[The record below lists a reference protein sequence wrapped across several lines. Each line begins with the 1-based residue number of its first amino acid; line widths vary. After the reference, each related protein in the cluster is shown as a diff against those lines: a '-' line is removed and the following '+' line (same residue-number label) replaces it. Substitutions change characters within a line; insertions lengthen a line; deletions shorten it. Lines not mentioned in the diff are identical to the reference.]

1 MVADIE
7 GLLQKSLD
15 FGQWSLSLKRNFCCP
30 EEFVV
35 MTEYYAP
42 TYVLFGKGAQNE
54 VGRILKE
61 RGIGKVLIHFGGG
74 SVVRSGLLGVVE
86 ASLEENGISF
96 VELGGVQPNPRLS
109 LIRKGIALAKEE
121 GVDMVLSVGGGSA
134 LDSSKAIAYG
144 VRYDGDVWDLYARHV
159 APKAVLPVG
168 CVITLAATGSEMSNS
183 SVVTNDE
190 VVPNEKLGCNSNF
203 GRPMVAFMNPE
214 LTYTVSPYQTG
225 CGSVDIMMHTLER
238 FFHNGPAFE
247 FTDQG
252 CANVLKTVVKYSKV
266 ALENPCDYE
275 ARANI
280 MWAGTV
286 SHNGFNNVGYDSI
299 GDWACH
305 KMEHEL
311 SAFYDVSHGAGL
323 AAIWGSWARYVASVD
338 YHRFAYLGELVFGL
352 KDDDC
357 KVACEKTIEA
367 FEECFRSMGMPTS
380 LKELGLSL
388 SNDDIVALANAA
400 SRGGSE
406 RLGSFKVLEEYD
418 IYRIYKAANDR

>member
-1 MVADIE
+1 
-7 GLLQKSLD
+7 
-15 FGQWSLSLKRNFCCP
+15 
-30 EEFVV
+30 

-54 VGRILKE
+54 VGRVLKE
-61 RGIGKVLIHFGGG
+61 RGIKKVLIHFGGG
-74 SVVRSGLLGVVE
+74 SVVKSGLLGVVE
-86 ASLEENGISF
+86 ASLEAHGIHF

-109 LIRKGIALAKEE
+109 LIRKGIELARKEN
-121 GVDMVLSVGGGSA
+121 VDMVLSVGGGSA
-134 LDSSKAIAYG
+134 LDSSKAISYG
-144 VRYDGDVWDLYARHV
+144 VCYDGDVWDVYGRHV
-159 APKAVLPVG
+159 APKASLPVG
-168 CVITLAATGSEMSNS
+168 CIITLAATGSEMSNS

-190 VVPNEKLGCNSNF
+190 VTPNEKVGCNSNL
-203 GRPMVAFMNPE
+203 GRPAVAFMNPE
-214 LTYTVSPYQTG
+214 LTYTVSAYQTG

-238 FFHNGPAFE
+238 FFHSGPAFE
-247 FTDQG
+247 FTDQS
-252 CANVLKTVVKYSKV
+252 CANVLKTVVKYTKV

-305 KMEHEL
+305 RMEHEL

-352 KDDDC
+352 KFDDC

-367 FEECFRSMGMPTS
+367 FEACFESMGMPTS
-380 LKELGLSL
+380 LRKLGLDL
-388 SNDDIVALANAA
+388 SNEDVKALANAA
-400 SRGGSE
+400 SRGGSVK
-406 RLGSFKVLEEYD
+406 LGNFKVLCEDD
-418 IYRIYKAANDR
+418 IYNIYKAANGR

>member
-1 MVADIE
+1 
-7 GLLQKSLD
+7 
-15 FGQWSLSLKRNFCCP
+15 
-30 EEFVV
+30 

-42 TYVLFGKGAQNE
+42 TYVLFGKGVQNE
-54 VGRILKE
+54 VGRVLKE
-61 RGIGKVLIHFGGG
+61 RGIRKVLIHFGGG
-74 SVVRSGLLGVVE
+74 SVVKIGLLGVVE
-86 ASLEENGISF
+86 ASLEEHGIHF

-109 LIRKGIALAKEE
+109 LIRKGISLARCED
-121 GVDMVLSVGGGSA
+121 VDMVLSVGGGSA
-134 LDSSKAIAYG
+134 LDSAKAIAYG
-144 VRYDGDVWDLYARHV
+144 VSYNGDVWDLYGRGV
-159 APKAVLPVG
+159 VPKAAIPVG
-168 CVITLAATGSEMSNS
+168 CVITLSATGSEMSNS

-190 VVPNEKLGCNSNF
+190 VSPNEKLGCNNNL
-203 GRPMVAFMNPE
+203 GRPAVAFLNPE
-214 LTYTVSPYQTG
+214 LTYTVPAYQTG

-238 FFHNGPAFE
+238 FFHAGPAFE
-247 FTDQG
+247 FTDQS
-252 CANVLKTVVKYSKV
+252 CANVLRTVLKYTKV
-266 ALENPCDYE
+266 ALENPCNYE

-352 KDDDC
+352 KDENC

-367 FEECFRSMGMPTS
+367 FEACFESMGMPTS
-380 LKELGLSL
+380 LRKLGLDL
-388 SNDDIVALANAA
+388 SNEDVKALANAA
-400 SRGGSE
+400 SRGGAI
-406 RLGSFKVLEEYD
+406 RLGNFKVLCEDD
-418 IYRIYKAANDR
+418 IYNIYKAANDR

>member
-1 MVADIE
+1 
-7 GLLQKSLD
+7 
-15 FGQWSLSLKRNFCCP
+15 
-30 EEFVV
+30 

-299 GDWACH
+299 GDWVCH

-400 SRGGSE
+400 SRGGSV

>member
-1 MVADIE
+1 
-7 GLLQKSLD
+7 
-15 FGQWSLSLKRNFCCP
+15 
-30 EEFVV
+30 

-54 VGRILKE
+54 VGRVLKE
-61 RGIGKVLIHFGGG
+61 RGIKKVLIHFGGG
-74 SVVRSGLLGVVE
+74 SVVKSGLLGVVE
-86 ASLEENGISF
+86 ASLEVHGIHF

-109 LIRKGIALAKEE
+109 LIRKGISLARSEN
-121 GVDMVLSVGGGSA
+121 VDMVLSVGGGSA
-134 LDSSKAIAYG
+134 LDSAKAIAYG
-144 VRYDGDVWDLYARHV
+144 VGYDGDVWDLYGRGV
-159 APKAVLPVG
+159 VPKAAIPVG
-168 CVITLAATGSEMSNS
+168 CIITLAATGSEMSNS

-190 VVPNEKLGCNSNF
+190 VSPNEKLGCNNNL
-203 GRPMVAFMNPE
+203 GRPAVAFLNPE
-214 LTYTVSPYQTG
+214 LTYTVPAYQTG

-238 FFHNGPAFE
+238 FFHAGPAFE
-247 FTDQG
+247 FTDQS
-252 CANVLKTVVKYSKV
+252 CANVLRTVLKYTKV
-266 ALENPCDYE
+266 ALENPCNYE

-323 AAIWGSWARYVASVD
+323 AAIWGSWARYVDSVD

-357 KVACEKTIEA
+357 KVACERTIVA

-388 SNDDIVALANAA
+388 SNDDIEVLANAA
-400 SRGGSE
+400 SRGGAI
-406 RLGSFKVLEEYD
+406 RLGNFKVLCEDD
-418 IYRIYKAANDR
+418 IYNIYKAANDR